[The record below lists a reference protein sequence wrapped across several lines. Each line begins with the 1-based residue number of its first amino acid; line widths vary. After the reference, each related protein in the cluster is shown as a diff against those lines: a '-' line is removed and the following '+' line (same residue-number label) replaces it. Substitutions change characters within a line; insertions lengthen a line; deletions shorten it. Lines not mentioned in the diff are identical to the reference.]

1 MSRLFNEKGWSS
13 GIVGGEKPCEE
24 KPAPVSEETVTVE
37 EEPQKCDT
45 PSNITQD
52 APDEKVLSVKF
63 IADVAGK
70 LNKSGELFN
79 HVKVNPYAVAVQLWH
94 ETGGFKSKI
103 MCENFNL
110 GGIKCT
116 GSWIKGTC
124 PHSNQRCF
132 SAKTNEFYDGTKETI
147 VAGFRSYDSL
157 MHFLYDYS
165 RLIFRY
171 YPVCR
176 DNADSVFAYF
186 AGLHGKWAT
195 DPNYFKSLVRLSV
208 NFATQYYG
216 DSWKEILRQDLAK
229 ACLREGV
236 LQAWQMQYIKDRLEG

>member
-1 MSRLFNEKGWSS
+1 MSELFNEKGWKN
-13 GIVGGEKPCEE
+13 GLELGGEKPREE
-24 KPAPVSEETVTVE
+24 NPAPVTVE
-37 EEPQKCDT
+37 PESPKCDRT
-45 PSNITQD
+45 NVTQVE
-52 APDEKVLSVKF
+52 PDEKVLSVKF
-63 IADVAGK
+63 IADIAGK

-94 ETGGFKSKI
+94 ETGGFKSNL
-103 MCENFNL
+103 MCRNFNL

-147 VAGFRSYDSL
+147 VAGFRSYDTL

-229 ACLREGV
+229 ACLRDV
-236 LQAWQMQYIKDRLEG
+236 LEAWQMQYIKDRLEG